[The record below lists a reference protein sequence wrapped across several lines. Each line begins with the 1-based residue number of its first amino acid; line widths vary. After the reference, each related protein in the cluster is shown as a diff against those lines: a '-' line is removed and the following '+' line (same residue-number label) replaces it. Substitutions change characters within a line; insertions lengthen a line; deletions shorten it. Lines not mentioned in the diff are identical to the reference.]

1 MAKIRA
7 RYIHLSEGVIDTL
20 IGLMIAPVISYF
32 FWTGLGYGILLWEQ
46 GLLTLILAVL
56 AIVRKYII
64 RRNGN
69 RIIKNIYSH
78 D

>member
-1 MAKIRA
+1 MKIRA
-7 RYIHLSEGVIDTL
+7 RYIHLSEGVIDTIL
-20 IGLMIAPVISYF
+20 GLCIAPVLSYF

-46 GLLTLILAVL
+46 GLLTFILAIL
-56 AIVRKYII
+56 AIIRKYII

-69 RIIKNIYSH
+69 RIIKNIYAE